1 MVEKEEKKLVIT
13 YCKNRFLCS
22 NFAEILETK
31 STMNVHLTSIEE
43 VNLFDSAEAFPR
55 IAGKQNSSDDDDEY
69 FDDDDDDDDLDD
81 DLDFLDDDDD
91 DDYDDFGGE
100 DDFY

>member
-1 MVEKEEKKLVIT
+1 MVKT

-22 NFAEILETK
+22 KFAEILETK

-43 VNLFDSAEAFPR
+43 VNLFDSADAFPR